1 MTIGMDNTGNMPSP
15 VSVAQHDW
23 LLNEPS
29 FVDSFLGESLRQQ
42 PLGFIDIGARGG
54 VSELVRPIA
63 SKTAVLGFEPDRAE
77 AARLK
82 SSHEANPH
90 WHAFE
95 IETTAVAG
103 NKGEREFFETAR
115 GLNSSLLRPSA
126 DFAQRY
132 QVPGFAVDRVRPCEV
147 DTLDS
152 LLFTKRDDVLPY
164 GELLKIDAQ
173 GAELEILQGSSRL
186 LSERTVA
193 IICEVSFCELYEQQ
207 PLFGDVAKYLG
218 ERGFDF
224 YGFQAL
230 SHRASHL
237 RHLIGKPSPQW
248 IQRLIQA
255 DAIFFKKTRLQPQPD
270 ESQKRVHAVIACV
283 ALLLGRFDLAWE
295 LVDLRRNSYDRALLR
310 MIEEQAA
317 LMDTPQTSRE

>member
-1 MTIGMDNTGNMPSP
+1 MTIGMDNTRNMPFP

-237 RHLIGKPSPQW
+237 RHLNLQSSNSW
-248 IQRLIQA
+248 IQRLIHG
-255 DAIFFKKTRLQPQPD
+255 DAVFFRKDVFDQSDDARMHRL
-270 ESQKRVHAVIACV
+270 RAMVCCCAI
-283 ALLLGRFDLAWE
+283 LLGRYDTAAELIEKIKSSKTNQLLGMLERLATHTV
-295 LVDLRRNSYDRALLR
+295 VDDG
-310 MIEEQAA
+310 E
-317 LMDTPQTSRE
+317 

>member
-1 MTIGMDNTGNMPSP
+1 MTMGMDNTGNMPSP
-15 VSVAQHDW
+15 VSVAQYDW
-23 LLNEPS
+23 LLNEPA
-29 FVDSFLGESLRQQ
+29 FADSVLGESLRKR

-63 SKTAVLGFEPDRAE
+63 SKTAVLGFEPDRVE

-90 WHAFE
+90 WNAFE

-115 GLNSSLLRPSA
+115 GVNSSLLRPSA
-126 DFAQRY
+126 AFAQRY

-152 LLFTKRDDVLPY
+152 ILFTKRDDVLPY

-173 GAELEILQGSSRL
+173 GVELEILQGSSRL

-207 PLFGDVAKYLG
+207 PLFGGVAKYLW

-224 YGFQAL
+224 YGFQSL

-248 IQRLIQA
+248 MQRLIHG
-255 DAIFFKKTRLQPQPD
+255 DAVFFRKDVFGQSNAAGMDRL
-270 ESQKRVHAVIACV
+270 RAMVCCCAI
-283 ALLLGRFDLAWE
+283 LLGRYDTAAELIEKIKSSEANQLLGMLERLATHAV
-295 LVDLRRNSYDRALLR
+295 VDDG
-310 MIEEQAA
+310 E
-317 LMDTPQTSRE
+317 